1 MINNQQYLPD
11 KPTLSQSKVFNDVK
25 STSGQ
30 FQNRNEREFMYSSGI
45 FLKNSTVINRQ
56 NEQQNYF

>member
-1 MINNQQYLPD
+1 MINNQQYNLPD
-11 KPTLSQSKVFNDVK
+11 KPTLSQSKVFNDAK

-45 FLKNSTVINRQ
+45 FLKP
-56 NEQQNYF
+56 